1 MGAWGGGSYLKT
13 VTKNLETARVA
24 WIPQPERTRAGDI
37 WARALH
43 EIYFQRMSA
52 ADALK
57 KASSETDKV
66 LKEAGI
72 K

>member
-1 MGAWGGGSYLKT
+1 MLQQ
-13 VTKNLETARVA
+13 NLETARVA
-24 WIPQPERTRAGDI
+24 WIPQSERTRLGDI

-43 EIYFQRMSA
+43 EVYFQRMPA

-57 KASSETDKV
+57 KASGEVDKV

>member
-1 MGAWGGGSYLKT
+1 MPRFYNEIAG
-13 VTKNLETARVA
+13 KNLETAKVA
-24 WIPQPERTRAGDI
+24 WVPQSERQRLGDI

-43 EIYFQRMSA
+43 EVYFQRMSA

-57 KASSETDKV
+57 KASVEVDKV

-72 K
+72 R